1 MSAFRALRTLALAS
15 AFAVSAAM
23 AQAAPVLATADNING
38 IVTDASGA
46 AIIAAKNQPSG

>member
-23 AQAAPVLATADNING
+23 AQAAPVLATADNIN
-38 IVTDASGA
+38 A
-46 AIIAAKNQPSG
+46 ATITLRANLGFKR